1 MSLFYRFLKPI
12 ARKVVKGGSLHREE
26 SYEEFVQASYDIQK
40 KFKFRLPVIKGY
52 EFRDEPLGGQQTGPS
67 DCLFPRRRIEAL
79 ADPL

>member
-40 KFKFRLPVIKGY
+40 KFKLRLPVIIGSAHAGT
-52 EFRDEPLGGQQTGPS
+52 D
-67 DCLFPRRRIEAL
+67 
-79 ADPL
+79 DPGVLLRAARER